1 VIDERPGIV
10 YCRVAGASAWAWF
23 KHEAGGHRWQ
33 RVPPTEKRGRVHSST
48 VTVVVLEPAKAAE
61 VTLAAGDLEEKF
73 TRGTGPGGQ
82 HRNKTSTAVV
92 LRHRPSGEV
101 VRVDGGRSQHVNRQT
116 ALELLRSRLAAAAEG
131 QATASRVAQRKQQ
144 AGTGMRGDKIR
155 TVQVQG
161 DVVVDHRRGTRM
173 AYRLYA
179 RGQLEGLLAGGA
191 DRP

>member
-1 VIDERPGIV
+1 MIDARPGLV
-10 YCRVAGASAWAWF
+10 YCRVSGRSAWAWF
-23 KHEAGGHRWQ
+23 RHEAGGHRWQ

-61 VTLAAGDLEEKF
+61 VTLAEGDLEEKF

-82 HRNKTSTAVV
+82 HRNKTSTTVV
-92 LRHRPSGEV
+92 LKHVPSGQV
-101 VRVDGGRSQHVNRQT
+101 VRVDGGRSQSVNRQT
-116 ALELLRSRLAAAAEG
+116 ALELLRSRMAAAAEE
-131 QATASRVAQRKQQ
+131 QATAERTSQRKQQ

-173 AYRLYA
+173 TYRHYA